1 MAAIAAFR
9 RIEVSKLEAL
19 RSVAEIKVEK
29 KLFSKKVIDNYWNF
43 LDNNSKRLKDFNGSG
58 YVFADLFIFLDEHKG
73 IHLLKGEHEN
83 ISNEIS
89 KKRGNATFLFSFEQK
104 KAYWNGLDSQHFSL
118 AELIEFNKGFSENDD
133 PELAEAELDGINLL
147 RENLEQLTDTNHVI
161 ILSIG

>member
-133 PELAEAELDGINLL
+133 LN
-147 RENLEQLTDTNHVI
+147 
-161 ILSIG
+161 